1 MLVISIPASHDP
13 ERDGESGGSALEV
26 GGPNGQEA
34 LQRLQNVVRRVADQW
49 RPASSQESFEIVRR
63 RLFEPLSNV
72 ATGCVLV
79 ASPDEIDH
87 FSRHAVV
94 LVLSHG
100 AQGSRGVTLE
110 MATAFNVGEMAA
122 SLADSPFAAL
132 PLFRGGSAG
141 KDQIVML
148 HDVEDLGGSQ
158 PIGCVIRDTKYAFPI
173 CAAP

>member
-1 MLVISIPASHDP
+1 MLVFAAAPTSSFWRPPMLQPGLCSAP
-13 ERDGESGGSALEV
+13 MSALPWQRAGAGAV
-26 GGPNGQEA
+26 SRARPRCRASAGPGHGEA
-34 LQRLQNVVRRVADQW
+34 V
-49 RPASSQESFEIVRR
+49 
-63 RLFEPLSNV
+63 FEPLSNV

-158 PIGCVIRDTKYAFPI
+158 PIGCVIRDTEHAFPI

>member
-1 MLVISIPASHDP
+1 MDALGVVLMLVFAAPTSSFWRPPMLQTGLCCAP
-13 ERDGESGGSALEV
+13 MSALPWQLAGA
-26 GGPNGQEA
+26 GGEA
-34 LQRLQNVVRRVADQW
+34 V
-49 RPASSQESFEIVRR
+49 
-63 RLFEPLSNV
+63 FEPLSNV
-72 ATGCVLV
+72 AAGCVLV

-158 PIGCVIRDTKYAFPI
+158 PIG
-173 CAAP
+173 

>member
-1 MLVISIPASHDP
+1 MVVFTAAPTSSFWRPPMLQPGLCSAPM
-13 ERDGESGGSALEV
+13 SALPWHIV
-26 GGPNGQEA
+26 GAGAVSRARPRCRAAAGPGHGEA
-34 LQRLQNVVRRVADQW
+34 V
-49 RPASSQESFEIVRR
+49 
-63 RLFEPLSNV
+63 FEPLSNV
-72 ATGCVLV
+72 AAGCVLV